1 MRHAHAVFNAAKV
14 AADQAVVRR
23 NLRIEKAKFRLRNK
37 GEKVNIVNAMME
49 DDEIIVALEEEL
61 SVVESKVKLLDAV
74 AMGYADIRD
83 AASREITRR
92 IGERAQAD

>member
-14 AADQAVVRR
+14 AADQAVIRR
-23 NLRIEKAKFRLRNK
+23 NLRIEKAKFRLHNK

-49 DDEIIVALEEEL
+49 DDETIVALEEEL

-92 IGERAQAD
+92 IGERAQSD